1 MPGRR
6 SRHTMGPGL
15 DFADLPSLSAAV
27 HNCRRCPLGHTRTKA
42 VPGVGP
48 GDARIMIVGE
58 APGQNEDL
66 QGEPFV
72 GAAGKLLDQLL
83 RGIGLSRGDVF
94 ITNILKCRP
103 PANRDPQPTEAEACS
118 PYLEQQLRLIRPE
131 VVLVL
136 GRNMMALE
144 YDENIVVIDA
154 GLMFP
159 EEEMLGVD
167 LVLPDVTYLVERK
180 EKVLAFLLTHG
191 HEDHVGS
198 LPYIL
203 PKVSAPI
210 YGSRL
215 TLGFI
220 KNKLREHRLAEEVDL
235 REIKAGDV
243 VELGPFKVEF
253 IHVAHSIPDTT
264 ALAIQTPVGM
274 VIHSGDFKMDQTP
287 VDGKPTDMARLSHFG
302 NHGVMLLMSDSTNA
316 ERDGFTPSERTI
328 GEAFQELFG
337 QCPGR
342 IIISTSAS
350 NIYRIQQALNTAARY
365 KRKVAVI
372 GRSMVN
378 NLTIAQELGYIQM
391 PGDILIKVQDINKE
405 PDEKLVIL
413 SSGSQGEPLS
423 ALTRIAAQEHPQ
435 VKLKSGDTVILSAT
449 PIPGNEE
456 LVSRTINNCYKHGAR
471 VFYSARN
478 RVHASGHASREEL
491 KLMLNLVRPKF
502 FMPIHGEYR
511 HLSLHGEIAEEVGI
525 SREHV
530 IVTDDGNTVELGDS
544 LPHFGNKVPAG
555 YVFVDGLG
563 VGDVG
568 SVVLRDRRVLSQD
581 GIFIVIVTV
590 DKDTGQVVSGP
601 DLISRGFVHQQTS
614 DALLESARQQV
625 LGTINK
631 PGRGN
636 PESQVIKNSIRDS
649 LSKFLYEQMRRRPMI
664 IPIVVEV

>member
-1 MPGRR
+1 MR
-6 SRHTMGPGL
+6 
-15 DFADLPSLSAAV
+15 AI
-27 HNCRRCPLGHTRTKA
+27 PLG
-42 VPGVGP
+42 GL
-48 GDARIMIVGE
+48 GE
-58 APGQNEDL
+58 
-66 QGEPFV
+66 
-72 GAAGKLLDQLL
+72 
-83 RGIGLSRGDVF
+83 I
-94 ITNILKCRP
+94 
-103 PANRDPQPTEAEACS
+103 
-118 PYLEQQLRLIRPE
+118 
-131 VVLVL
+131 

-167 LVLPDVTYLVERK
+167 LVLPDVTYLAERK
-180 EKVLAFLLTHG
+180 DKVLGFLLTHG
-191 HEDHVGS
+191 HEDHVGA

-203 PKVSAPI
+203 PKVNAPI

-220 KNKLREHRLAEEVDL
+220 KNKLREHKVIEQADL
-235 REIKAGDV
+235 REVKAGDV
-243 VELGPFKVEF
+243 VELGPFKAEF

-264 ALAIQTPVGM
+264 ALAIETPVGM
-274 VIHSGDFKMDQTP
+274 VVHSGDFKMDQTP
-287 VDGKPTDMARLSHFG
+287 VDMRPTDMARLSHFG
-302 NHGVMLLMSDSTNA
+302 DHGVMLLMSDSTNA

-328 GEAFQELFG
+328 GDAFQELFG
-337 QCPGR
+337 QCSGR
-342 IIISTSAS
+342 IIISTFAS

-391 PGDILIKVQDINKE
+391 PGDIMIKVQDINKE

-491 KLMLNLVRPKF
+491 KLMLNLVRPRF
-502 FMPIHGEYR
+502 FMPVHGEFR
-511 HLSLHGEIAEEVGI
+511 HLALHSEIAQDVGI
-525 SREHV
+525 TKDRV
-530 IVTDDGNTVELGDS
+530 IVTDDGNTVELGDGV
-544 LPHFGNKVPAG
+544 PHFGNKVPAG

-625 LGTINK
+625 LNTINK

-636 PESQVIKNSIRDS
+636 PEWQVLKNSIRDS

>member
-1 MPGRR
+1 MAKQPKLR
-6 SRHTMGPGL
+6 
-15 DFADLPSLSAAV
+15 AI
-27 HNCRRCPLGHTRTKA
+27 PLG
-42 VPGVGP
+42 GL
-48 GDARIMIVGE
+48 GE
-58 APGQNEDL
+58 
-66 QGEPFV
+66 
-72 GAAGKLLDQLL
+72 
-83 RGIGLSRGDVF
+83 I
-94 ITNILKCRP
+94 
-103 PANRDPQPTEAEACS
+103 
-118 PYLEQQLRLIRPE
+118 
-131 VVLVL
+131 

-180 EKVLAFLLTHG
+180 EKVLGFLLTHG

-210 YGSRL
+210 FGSRL

-220 KNKLREHRLAEEVDL
+220 KNKLREHKLAEQVDL

-342 IIISTSAS
+342 IIISTFAS

-391 PGDILIKVQDINKE
+391 PGDVLIKVQDINKE
-405 PDEKLVIL
+405 PDERLVIL

-502 FMPIHGEYR
+502 FMPVHGEFR
-511 HLSLHGEIAEEVGI
+511 HLALHSEIAQEVGI
-525 SREHV
+525 NRDHV

-563 VGDVG
+563 VG
-568 SVVLRDRRVLSQD
+568 
-581 GIFIVIVTV
+581 
-590 DKDTGQVVSGP
+590 
-601 DLISRGFVHQQTS
+601 
-614 DALLESARQQV
+614 
-625 LGTINK
+625 
-631 PGRGN
+631 
-636 PESQVIKNSIRDS
+636 
-649 LSKFLYEQMRRRPMI
+649 
-664 IPIVVEV
+664 

>member
-1 MPGRR
+1 LAKQPKLR
-6 SRHTMGPGL
+6 
-15 DFADLPSLSAAV
+15 AI
-27 HNCRRCPLGHTRTKA
+27 PLG
-42 VPGVGP
+42 GL
-48 GDARIMIVGE
+48 GE
-58 APGQNEDL
+58 
-66 QGEPFV
+66 
-72 GAAGKLLDQLL
+72 
-83 RGIGLSRGDVF
+83 I
-94 ITNILKCRP
+94 
-103 PANRDPQPTEAEACS
+103 
-118 PYLEQQLRLIRPE
+118 
-131 VVLVL
+131 

-167 LVLPDVTYLVERK
+167 LVLPDVTYLAERK
-180 EKVLAFLLTHG
+180 DKVLAFLLTHG

-220 KNKLREHRLAEEVDL
+220 KNKLKEHRLAEQVDL

-264 ALAIQTPVGM
+264 ALAIETPVGM

-287 VDGKPTDMARLSHFG
+287 VDGQPTDMARLSHFG
-302 NHGVMLLMSDSTNA
+302 NRGVMLLMSDSTNA

-337 QCPGR
+337 QCSGR
-342 IIISTSAS
+342 IIISTFAS

-391 PGDILIKVQDINKE
+391 PGDILIKIQDIGKE

-502 FMPIHGEYR
+502 FMPVHGEFR
-511 HLSLHGEIAEEVGI
+511 HLALHGEIAQDVGI
-525 SREHV
+525 SKDRV
-530 IVTDDGNTVELGDS
+530 IVTDDGNTVELGDGI
-544 LPHFGNKVPAG
+544 PHFGNKVPAG

-625 LGTINK
+625 LSTINK

-636 PESQVIKNSIRDS
+636 PEWQVIKNSIRDS

>member
-1 MPGRR
+1 M
-6 SRHTMGPGL
+6 
-15 DFADLPSLSAAV
+15 AAKKL
-27 HNCRRCPLGHTRTKA
+27 RLRAIPLG
-42 VPGVGP
+42 GL
-48 GDARIMIVGE
+48 GE
-58 APGQNEDL
+58 
-66 QGEPFV
+66 
-72 GAAGKLLDQLL
+72 
-83 RGIGLSRGDVF
+83 I
-94 ITNILKCRP
+94 
-103 PANRDPQPTEAEACS
+103 
-118 PYLEQQLRLIRPE
+118 
-131 VVLVL
+131 

-144 YDENIVVIDA
+144 YDEQIVVIDA

-167 LVLPDVTYLVERK
+167 LVLPDVTYLAERK

-220 KNKLREHRLAEEVDL
+220 KNKLREHKLIEHADL

-264 ALAIQTPVGM
+264 ALAIETPVGM
-274 VIHSGDFKMDQTP
+274 VIHSADFKMDQTP
-287 VDGKPTDMARLSHFG
+287 VDGHPTDMARLSHFG
-302 NHGVMLLMSDSTNA
+302 NRGVLLLMSDSTNA

-328 GEAFQELFG
+328 GDAFDDLFG
-337 QCPGR
+337 QCSGR
-342 IIISTSAS
+342 IIISTFAS

-378 NLTIAQELGYIQM
+378 NLTIAQELGYLQV
-391 PGDILIKVQDINKE
+391 PQDILIKVQDINKE
-405 PDEKLVIL
+405 QDEHLVVL

-435 VKLKSGDTVILSAT
+435 VRLKSGDTVILSAT

-502 FMPIHGEYR
+502 FMPVHGEFR
-511 HLSLHGEIAEEVGI
+511 HLALHSEIAQEVGI
-525 SREHV
+525 AKDHV
-530 IVTDDGNTVELGDS
+530 IVTDDGNVVELGDG
-544 LPHFGNKVPAG
+544 LPHLGNKVPAG
-555 YVFVDGLG
+555 YVFVDGLS

-568 SVVLRDRRVLSQD
+568 SVVLRDRRVLSTD

-590 DKDTGQVVSGP
+590 DKDTGRVVSGP

-614 DALLESARQQV
+614 DALLEAARQQV
-625 LGTINK
+625 LATINK
-631 PGRGN
+631 IGAGK
-636 PESQVIKNSIRDS
+636 PEWSVLKNSIRDS
-649 LSKFLYEQMRRRPMI
+649 LSRFLYEQMRRRPMI
-664 IPIVVEV
+664 MPIVVEV

>member
-1 MPGRR
+1 LR
-6 SRHTMGPGL
+6 
-15 DFADLPSLSAAV
+15 AI
-27 HNCRRCPLGHTRTKA
+27 PLG
-42 VPGVGP
+42 GL
-48 GDARIMIVGE
+48 GE
-58 APGQNEDL
+58 
-66 QGEPFV
+66 
-72 GAAGKLLDQLL
+72 
-83 RGIGLSRGDVF
+83 I
-94 ITNILKCRP
+94 
-103 PANRDPQPTEAEACS
+103 
-118 PYLEQQLRLIRPE
+118 
-131 VVLVL
+131 

-167 LVLPDVTYLVERK
+167 LVLPDVTYLQERK
-180 EKVLAFLLTHG
+180 EKVLGFLLTHG
-191 HEDHVGS
+191 HEDHVGA

-220 KNKLREHRLAEEVDL
+220 KNRLKEHKLGDQVDL

-274 VIHSGDFKMDQTP
+274 VIHTADYKMDQTP

-337 QCPGR
+337 QVSGR
-342 IIISTSAS
+342 IIISTFAS

-391 PGDILIKVQDINKE
+391 PGDIMIKIQDINKE

-435 VKLKSGDTVILSAT
+435 VKLKAGDTVILSAT

-502 FMPIHGEYR
+502 FMPVHGEFR
-511 HLSLHGEIAEEVGI
+511 HLALHSEIAQEVGI
-525 SREHV
+525 RKDHV
-530 IVTDDGNTVELGDS
+530 IVTDDGNTVELSDS

-625 LGTINK
+625 LATINK

-636 PESQVIKNSIRDS
+636 PEWQVIKNSIRDS

>member
-1 MPGRR
+1 
-6 SRHTMGPGL
+6 
-15 DFADLPSLSAAV
+15 
-27 HNCRRCPLGHTRTKA
+27 
-42 VPGVGP
+42 
-48 GDARIMIVGE
+48 
-58 APGQNEDL
+58 
-66 QGEPFV
+66 
-72 GAAGKLLDQLL
+72 
-83 RGIGLSRGDVF
+83 
-94 ITNILKCRP
+94 
-103 PANRDPQPTEAEACS
+103 
-118 PYLEQQLRLIRPE
+118 
-131 VVLVL
+131 
-136 GRNMMALE
+136 MMALE

-167 LVLPDVTYLVERK
+167 LVLPDVTYLAERK
-180 EKVLAFLLTHG
+180 DKVLGFLLTHG
-191 HEDHVGS
+191 HEDHVGA

-203 PKVSAPI
+203 PRVGAPV

-220 KNKLREHRLAEEVDL
+220 KAKLREHRVIEQADL

-243 VELGPFKVEF
+243 VELGPFKAEF

-264 ALAIQTPVGM
+264 ALAIETPVGM
-274 VIHSGDFKMDQTP
+274 VVHSGDFKMDQTP
-287 VDGKPTDMARLSHFG
+287 VDARPTDMARLSHFG
-302 NHGVMLLMSDSTNA
+302 DRGVLLLMSDSTNA

-328 GEAFQELFG
+328 GDAFLELFG
-337 QCPGR
+337 QCSGR
-342 IIISTSAS
+342 IIVSTFAS

-372 GRSMVN
+372 GRSMIN
-378 NLTIAQELGYIQM
+378 NLTIAQELGYIQV

-405 PDEKLVIL
+405 PDERLVIL

-435 VKLKSGDTVILSAT
+435 VKLKAGDTVILSAT

-502 FMPIHGEYR
+502 FMPVHGEFR
-511 HLSLHGEIAEEVGI
+511 HLALHAEIAQDVGI
-525 SREHV
+525 SKDRV
-530 IVTDDGNTVELGDS
+530 VVTDDGNSVELGDGT
-544 LPHFGNKVPAG
+544 PHLGNKVPAG

-581 GIFIVIVTV
+581 GIFIVIVSV
-590 DKDTGQVVSGP
+590 DKDTGKIISGP

-614 DALLESARQQV
+614 DALLDSARQQV
-625 LGTINK
+625 LTTINGK
-631 PGRGN
+631 AGHGP
-636 PESQVIKNSIRDS
+636 PEWQVVKSSIRDS
-649 LSKFLYEQMRRRPMI
+649 LSKYLYEQMRRRPMI

>member
-1 MPGRR
+1 LAKK
-6 SRHTMGPGL
+6 PGL
-15 DFADLPSLSAAV
+15 RAI
-27 HNCRRCPLGHTRTKA
+27 PLG
-42 VPGVGP
+42 GL
-48 GDARIMIVGE
+48 GE
-58 APGQNEDL
+58 
-66 QGEPFV
+66 
-72 GAAGKLLDQLL
+72 
-83 RGIGLSRGDVF
+83 I
-94 ITNILKCRP
+94 
-103 PANRDPQPTEAEACS
+103 
-118 PYLEQQLRLIRPE
+118 
-131 VVLVL
+131 

-144 YDENIVVIDA
+144 YDEQIVVIDA

-167 LVLPDVTYLVERK
+167 LVLPDVTYLQERK
-180 EKVLAFLLTHG
+180 DKVLAFLLTHG
-191 HEDHVGS
+191 HEDHVGA

-203 PKVSAPI
+203 PRVSAPI

-220 KNKLREHRLAEEVDL
+220 KNKLREHKLVEQADL

-264 ALAIQTPVGM
+264 ALAIETPVGM

-302 NHGVMLLMSDSTNA
+302 NRGVLLLMSDSTNA

-337 QCPGR
+337 QVSGR
-342 IIISTSAS
+342 IIISTFAS

-391 PGDILIKVQDINKE
+391 PGDIMIKIQDINKE

-435 VKLKSGDTVILSAT
+435 VKLKAGDTVILSAT

-502 FMPIHGEYR
+502 FMPVHGEFR
-511 HLSLHGEIAEEVGI
+511 HLALHSEIAQEVGI
-525 SREHV
+525 TKDRV
-530 IVTDDGNTVELGDS
+530 IVTDDGNTVELGDGI
-544 LPHFGNKVPAG
+544 PHFGNKVPAG

-625 LGTINK
+625 LATINK
-631 PGRGN
+631 PGRGT
-636 PESQVIKNSIRDS
+636 PEWQVIKNSIRDS
-649 LSKFLYEQMRRRPMI
+649 LSRFLYEQMRRRPMI

>member
-1 MPGRR
+1 MAKKPRLR
-6 SRHTMGPGL
+6 
-15 DFADLPSLSAAV
+15 AI
-27 HNCRRCPLGHTRTKA
+27 PLG
-42 VPGVGP
+42 GL
-48 GDARIMIVGE
+48 GE
-58 APGQNEDL
+58 
-66 QGEPFV
+66 
-72 GAAGKLLDQLL
+72 
-83 RGIGLSRGDVF
+83 I
-94 ITNILKCRP
+94 
-103 PANRDPQPTEAEACS
+103 
-118 PYLEQQLRLIRPE
+118 
-131 VVLVL
+131 

-144 YDENIVVIDA
+144 YDEQIVVIDS

-167 LVLPDVTYLVERK
+167 LVLPDVTYLQERK
-180 EKVLAFLLTHG
+180 DKVLAFLLTHG

-220 KNKLREHRLAEEVDL
+220 KGKLREHKQIEHADL

-243 VELGPFKVEF
+243 IELGPFKVEF

-264 ALAIQTPVGM
+264 ALAIETPVGI
-274 VIHSGDFKMDQTP
+274 VIHSADFKMDQTP
-287 VDGKPTDMARLSHFG
+287 VDGRPTDMARLSNYG
-302 NHGVMLLMSDSTNA
+302 DRGVLLLMSDSTNA

-328 GEAFQELFG
+328 GDAFDDLFG

-342 IIISTSAS
+342 IIISTFAS

-378 NLTIAQELGYIQM
+378 NLTIAQELGYLQV
-391 PGDILIKVQDINKE
+391 PQDIMIKIQDINKQ
-405 PDEKLVIL
+405 PDENLLVL

-435 VKLKSGDTVILSAT
+435 VRLKAGDTVILSAT

-491 KLMLNLVRPKF
+491 KLMLNLVKPRF
-502 FMPIHGEYR
+502 FMPVHGEFR
-511 HLSLHGEIAEEVGI
+511 HLALHSEIAQDVGMAKD
-525 SREHV
+525 HV
-530 IVTDDGNTVELGDS
+530 IVTDDGNVVELAGDGA
-544 LPHFGNKVPAG
+544 LPHMGNKVPAG
-555 YVFVDGLG
+555 YVFVDGLS

-568 SVVLRDRRVLSQD
+568 SVVLRDRRVLSTD

-590 DKDTGQVVSGP
+590 DKENGRVVSGP

-614 DALLESARQQV
+614 DAVMESARQHV
-625 LGTINK
+625 LATINK
-631 PGRGN
+631 IGPGN
-636 PESQVIKNSIRDS
+636 PEWSVVKNSIRDS
-649 LSKFLYEQMRRRPMI
+649 LGRFLYDQMRRRPMI
-664 IPIVVEV
+664 MPIVVEV

>member
-1 MPGRR
+1 LAKQPKLR
-6 SRHTMGPGL
+6 
-15 DFADLPSLSAAV
+15 AI
-27 HNCRRCPLGHTRTKA
+27 PLG
-42 VPGVGP
+42 GL
-48 GDARIMIVGE
+48 GE
-58 APGQNEDL
+58 
-66 QGEPFV
+66 
-72 GAAGKLLDQLL
+72 
-83 RGIGLSRGDVF
+83 I
-94 ITNILKCRP
+94 
-103 PANRDPQPTEAEACS
+103 
-118 PYLEQQLRLIRPE
+118 
-131 VVLVL
+131 

-167 LVLPDVTYLVERK
+167 LVLPDVTYLQERK
-180 EKVLAFLLTHG
+180 DKVLGFLLTHG
-191 HEDHVGS
+191 HEDHVGA

-220 KNKLREHRLAEEVDL
+220 KNRLKEHRLVEQVDL

-264 ALAIQTPVGM
+264 ALAIETPVGM

-287 VDGKPTDMARLSHFG
+287 VDGQPTDMARLSHFG
-302 NHGVMLLMSDSTNA
+302 NRGVMLLMSDSTNA

-337 QCPGR
+337 QVSGR
-342 IIISTSAS
+342 IIISTFAS

-391 PGDILIKVQDINKE
+391 PGDIMIKIQDINKE
-405 PDEKLVIL
+405 PDERLVIL

-435 VKLKSGDTVILSAT
+435 VKLKAGDTVILSAT

-502 FMPIHGEYR
+502 FMPVHGEFR
-511 HLSLHGEIAEEVGI
+511 HLALHSEIAQEVGI
-525 SREHV
+525 AKDRV
-530 IVTDDGNTVELGDS
+530 IVTDDGNTVELGDGI
-544 LPHFGNKVPAG
+544 PHFGNKVPAG
-555 YVFVDGLG
+555 YVFVDGLS

-568 SVVLRDRRVLSQD
+568 SVVLRDRRVLSTD

-614 DALLESARQQV
+614 DTLLEAARQQV
-625 LGTINK
+625 LATINK
-631 PGRGN
+631 PGRGT
-636 PESQVIKNSIRDS
+636 PEWQVIKNSIRDS
-649 LSKFLYEQMRRRPMI
+649 LSKYLYEQMRRRPMI

>member
-1 MPGRR
+1 LR
-6 SRHTMGPGL
+6 
-15 DFADLPSLSAAV
+15 AI
-27 HNCRRCPLGHTRTKA
+27 PLG
-42 VPGVGP
+42 GL
-48 GDARIMIVGE
+48 GE
-58 APGQNEDL
+58 
-66 QGEPFV
+66 
-72 GAAGKLLDQLL
+72 
-83 RGIGLSRGDVF
+83 I
-94 ITNILKCRP
+94 
-103 PANRDPQPTEAEACS
+103 
-118 PYLEQQLRLIRPE
+118 
-131 VVLVL
+131 

-144 YDENIVVIDA
+144 YDDNIVVIDA

-180 EKVLAFLLTHG
+180 DKVLAFLLTHG

-220 KNKLREHRLAEEVDL
+220 KNRLKEHKLVDQVDL

-243 VELGPFKVEF
+243 IELGPFKVEF

-264 ALAIQTPVGM
+264 ALAIETPVGM
-274 VIHSGDFKMDQTP
+274 VIHTGDFKMDQTP
-287 VDGKPTDMARLSHFG
+287 VDGQPTDMARLSHFG
-302 NHGVMLLMSDSTNA
+302 NRGVMLLMSDSTNA

-337 QCPGR
+337 QVSGR
-342 IIISTSAS
+342 IIISTFAS

-391 PGDILIKVQDINKE
+391 PGDIMIKIQDINKE

-502 FMPIHGEYR
+502 FMPVHGEFR
-511 HLSLHGEIAEEVGI
+511 HLALHGEIAQEVGI
-525 SREHV
+525 SKDRV
-530 IVTDDGNTVELGDS
+530 IVTDDGNTVELGDGI
-544 LPHFGNKVPAG
+544 PHFGNKVPAG

-568 SVVLRDRRVLSQD
+568 SVVLRDRRILSED

-614 DALLESARQQV
+614 DALLESARQHV
-625 LGTINK
+625 LATINK
-631 PGRGN
+631 PGRGA
-636 PESQVIKNSIRDS
+636 PEWQVIKNSIRDS
-649 LSKFLYEQMRRRPMI
+649 LSKYLYEQMRRRPMI

>member
-1 MPGRR
+1 LAKR
-6 SRHTMGPGL
+6 SRL
-15 DFADLPSLSAAV
+15 RAI
-27 HNCRRCPLGHTRTKA
+27 PLG
-42 VPGVGP
+42 GL
-48 GDARIMIVGE
+48 GE
-58 APGQNEDL
+58 
-66 QGEPFV
+66 
-72 GAAGKLLDQLL
+72 
-83 RGIGLSRGDVF
+83 I
-94 ITNILKCRP
+94 
-103 PANRDPQPTEAEACS
+103 
-118 PYLEQQLRLIRPE
+118 
-131 VVLVL
+131 

-167 LVLPDVTYLVERK
+167 LVLPDVTYLAERK
-180 EKVLAFLLTHG
+180 DKVLGFLLTHG
-191 HEDHVGS
+191 HEDHVGA

-203 PKVSAPI
+203 PKVNAPI

-220 KNKLREHRLAEEVDL
+220 KNKLREHKVIEQADL
-235 REIKAGDV
+235 REVKAGDV
-243 VELGPFKVEF
+243 VELGPFKAEF

-264 ALAIQTPVGM
+264 ALAIETPVGM
-274 VIHSGDFKMDQTP
+274 VVHSGDFKMDQTP
-287 VDGKPTDMARLSHFG
+287 VDMRPTDMARLSHFG
-302 NHGVMLLMSDSTNA
+302 DHGVMLLMSDSTNA

-328 GEAFQELFG
+328 GDAFQELFG
-337 QCPGR
+337 QCSGR
-342 IIISTSAS
+342 IIISTFAS

-391 PGDILIKVQDINKE
+391 PGDIMIKVQDINKE

-502 FMPIHGEYR
+502 FMPVHGEFR
-511 HLSLHGEIAEEVGI
+511 HLALHSEIAQDVGI
-525 SREHV
+525 PKDNV
-530 IVTDDGNTVELGDS
+530 IVIDDGNTVELGDGI
-544 LPHFGNKVPAG
+544 PHAGNKVPAG

-636 PESQVIKNSIRDS
+636 PEWQVLKNSIRDS
-649 LSKFLYEQMRRRPMI
+649 LSRFLYEQMRRRPMI

>member
-1 MPGRR
+1 LR
-6 SRHTMGPGL
+6 
-15 DFADLPSLSAAV
+15 AI
-27 HNCRRCPLGHTRTKA
+27 PLG
-42 VPGVGP
+42 GL
-48 GDARIMIVGE
+48 GE
-58 APGQNEDL
+58 
-66 QGEPFV
+66 
-72 GAAGKLLDQLL
+72 
-83 RGIGLSRGDVF
+83 I
-94 ITNILKCRP
+94 
-103 PANRDPQPTEAEACS
+103 
-118 PYLEQQLRLIRPE
+118 
-131 VVLVL
+131 

-167 LVLPDVTYLVERK
+167 LVLPDVTYLQERK

-191 HEDHVGS
+191 HEDHVGA

-220 KNKLREHRLAEEVDL
+220 KNRLKEHKLVEQVDL

-264 ALAIQTPVGM
+264 ALAIETPVGM

-287 VDGKPTDMARLSHFG
+287 VDGQPTDMARLSHFG
-302 NHGVMLLMSDSTNA
+302 NRGVMLLMSDSTNA

-337 QCPGR
+337 QVSGR
-342 IIISTSAS
+342 IIISTFAS

-391 PGDILIKVQDINKE
+391 PGDIMIKIQDINKE
-405 PDEKLVIL
+405 PDERLVIL

-435 VKLKSGDTVILSAT
+435 VKLKAGDTVILSAT

-502 FMPIHGEYR
+502 FMPVHGEFR
-511 HLSLHGEIAEEVGI
+511 HLALHSEIAQEVGI
-525 SREHV
+525 SKDRV
-530 IVTDDGNTVELGDS
+530 IVTDDGNTVELGDGI
-544 LPHFGNKVPAG
+544 PHFGNKVPAG
-555 YVFVDGLG
+555 YVFVDGLS

-568 SVVLRDRRVLSQD
+568 SVVLRDRRVLSTD

-614 DALLESARQQV
+614 DALLDAARLQV
-625 LGTINK
+625 LATINK
-631 PGRGN
+631 PGRGT
-636 PESQVIKNSIRDS
+636 PEWQVIKNSIRDS
-649 LSKFLYEQMRRRPMI
+649 LSKYLYEQMRRRPMI

>member
-1 MPGRR
+1 LR
-6 SRHTMGPGL
+6 
-15 DFADLPSLSAAV
+15 AI
-27 HNCRRCPLGHTRTKA
+27 PLG
-42 VPGVGP
+42 GL
-48 GDARIMIVGE
+48 GE
-58 APGQNEDL
+58 
-66 QGEPFV
+66 
-72 GAAGKLLDQLL
+72 
-83 RGIGLSRGDVF
+83 I
-94 ITNILKCRP
+94 
-103 PANRDPQPTEAEACS
+103 
-118 PYLEQQLRLIRPE
+118 
-131 VVLVL
+131 

-220 KNKLREHRLAEEVDL
+220 KNRLKEHKLVDQVDL
-235 REIKAGDV
+235 HEIKAGDV

-274 VIHSGDFKMDQTP
+274 VIHTGDFKMDQTP
-287 VDGKPTDMARLSHFG
+287 VDGQPTDMARLSHFG
-302 NHGVMLLMSDSTNA
+302 NRGVMLLMSDSTNA

-337 QCPGR
+337 QVSGR
-342 IIISTSAS
+342 IIISTFAS

-391 PGDILIKVQDINKE
+391 PGDIMIKIQDINKE

-435 VKLKSGDTVILSAT
+435 VKLKAGDTVILSAT

-502 FMPIHGEYR
+502 FMPVHGEFR
-511 HLSLHGEIAEEVGI
+511 HLALHGEIAQEVGI
-525 SREHV
+525 SKDRV
-530 IVTDDGNTVELGDS
+530 IVTDDGNTVELGDGI
-544 LPHFGNKVPAG
+544 PHFGNKVPAG

-568 SVVLRDRRVLSQD
+568 SVVLRDRRILSED

-614 DALLESARQQV
+614 DALLESARQHV
-625 LGTINK
+625 LATINK
-631 PGRGN
+631 PGHRS
-636 PESQVIKNSIRDS
+636 PEWQLIKNSIRDS
-649 LSKFLYEQMRRRPMI
+649 LSKYLYEQMRRRPMI

>member
-1 MPGRR
+1 MI
-6 SRHTMGPGL
+6 
-15 DFADLPSLSAAV
+15 
-27 HNCRRCPLGHTRTKA
+27 PLG
-42 VPGVGP
+42 GL
-48 GDARIMIVGE
+48 GE
-58 APGQNEDL
+58 
-66 QGEPFV
+66 
-72 GAAGKLLDQLL
+72 
-83 RGIGLSRGDVF
+83 I
-94 ITNILKCRP
+94 
-103 PANRDPQPTEAEACS
+103 
-118 PYLEQQLRLIRPE
+118 
-131 VVLVL
+131 
-136 GRNMMALE
+136 GRNMMVLE
-144 YDENIVVIDA
+144 YDEQIVVIDA

-167 LVLPDVTYLVERK
+167 LVLPDVSYLVERK
-180 EKVLAFLLTHG
+180 DKVLGYLTTHG
-191 HEDHVGS
+191 HEDHVGA
-198 LPYIL
+198 LPWIL
-203 PKVSAPI
+203 PRVPAPI

-220 KNKLREHRLAEEVDL
+220 KNKLREHRAIEHAEL

-243 VELGPFKVEF
+243 VELGPFKAEF

-264 ALAIQTPVGM
+264 ALAIETPAGM
-274 VIHSGDFKMDQTP
+274 IVHSGDFKMDQTP
-287 VDGKPTDMARLSHFG
+287 VDGRPTDMARLSNVG
-302 NHGVMLLMSDSTNA
+302 DRGVLLLMSDSTNA

-328 GEAFQELFG
+328 GDAFQELFG

-342 IIISTSAS
+342 IIVSTFAS
-350 NIYRIQQALNTAARY
+350 NIYRIQQALTTAARY
-365 KRKVAVI
+365 NRKVAVI

-391 PGDILIKVQDINKE
+391 PGDIMIKVQDINKE

-502 FMPIHGEYR
+502 FMPVHGEFR
-511 HLSLHGEIAEEVGI
+511 HLSLHSEIAQDVGI
-525 SREHV
+525 AKNRV
-530 IVTDDGNTVELGDS
+530 IVTDDGNTVEVGDGT
-544 LPHFGNKVPAG
+544 PHFGNKVPAG

-590 DKDTGQVVSGP
+590 DKDTGKVVSGP

-614 DALLESARQQV
+614 DVLLESARQQV
-625 LGTINK
+625 LNTINGK
-631 PGRGN
+631 AGN
-636 PESQVIKNSIRDS
+636 GSVEWQVIKGQVRDS

>member
-1 MPGRR
+1 LAKKARLR
-6 SRHTMGPGL
+6 
-15 DFADLPSLSAAV
+15 AI
-27 HNCRRCPLGHTRTKA
+27 PLG
-42 VPGVGP
+42 GL
-48 GDARIMIVGE
+48 GE
-58 APGQNEDL
+58 
-66 QGEPFV
+66 
-72 GAAGKLLDQLL
+72 
-83 RGIGLSRGDVF
+83 I
-94 ITNILKCRP
+94 
-103 PANRDPQPTEAEACS
+103 
-118 PYLEQQLRLIRPE
+118 
-131 VVLVL
+131 

-144 YDENIVVIDA
+144 YDEQVVVIDA

-167 LVLPDVTYLVERK
+167 LVLPDVTYLQERK
-180 EKVLAFLLTHG
+180 DKVLGFLLTHG
-191 HEDHVGS
+191 HEDHVGA

-203 PKVSAPI
+203 PKVSAPV

-220 KNKLREHRLAEEVDL
+220 KNKLREHRVIELADL

-243 VELGPFKVEF
+243 VELGPFKAEF

-264 ALAIQTPVGM
+264 ALAIETPVGM

-287 VDGKPTDMARLSHFG
+287 VDGQPTDMARLSHFG
-302 NHGVMLLMSDSTNA
+302 DRGVMLLMSDSTNA

-337 QCPGR
+337 QVSGR
-342 IIISTSAS
+342 IIISTFAS

-378 NLTIAQELGYIQM
+378 NLTIAQELGYINM
-391 PGDILIKVQDINKE
+391 PGDIMIKIQDINKE

-435 VKLKSGDTVILSAT
+435 VKLKAGDTVILSAT

-502 FMPIHGEYR
+502 FMPVHGEFR
-511 HLSLHGEIAEEVGI
+511 HLALHSEIAQDVGI
-525 SREHV
+525 PKDRV
-530 IVTDDGNTVELGDS
+530 IVTDDGNTVELGDGI
-544 LPHFGNKVPAG
+544 PHLGNKVPAG

-625 LGTINK
+625 LNTINK

-636 PESQVIKNSIRDS
+636 PEWQVLKNSIRDS

>member
-1 MPGRR
+1 MR
-6 SRHTMGPGL
+6 
-15 DFADLPSLSAAV
+15 AI
-27 HNCRRCPLGHTRTKA
+27 PLG
-42 VPGVGP
+42 GL
-48 GDARIMIVGE
+48 GE
-58 APGQNEDL
+58 
-66 QGEPFV
+66 
-72 GAAGKLLDQLL
+72 
-83 RGIGLSRGDVF
+83 I
-94 ITNILKCRP
+94 
-103 PANRDPQPTEAEACS
+103 
-118 PYLEQQLRLIRPE
+118 
-131 VVLVL
+131 

-220 KNKLREHRLAEEVDL
+220 KNRLKEHKLVDQVDL
-235 REIKAGDV
+235 HEIKAGDV
-243 VELGPFKVEF
+243 IELGPFKVEF

-264 ALAIQTPVGM
+264 ALAIETPVGM
-274 VIHSGDFKMDQTP
+274 VIHTGDFKMDQTP
-287 VDGKPTDMARLSHFG
+287 VDGQPTDMARLSHFG
-302 NHGVMLLMSDSTNA
+302 NRGVMLLMSDSTNA

-337 QCPGR
+337 QVSGR
-342 IIISTSAS
+342 IIISTFAS

-391 PGDILIKVQDINKE
+391 PGDIMIKIQDINKE

-435 VKLKSGDTVILSAT
+435 VKLKAGDTVILSAT

-502 FMPIHGEYR
+502 FMPVHGEFR
-511 HLSLHGEIAEEVGI
+511 HLALHGEIAQEVGI
-525 SREHV
+525 SKDRV
-530 IVTDDGNTVELGDS
+530 IVTDDGNTVELGDGI
-544 LPHFGNKVPAG
+544 PHFGNKVPAG

-568 SVVLRDRRVLSQD
+568 SVVLRDRRILSED

-625 LGTINK
+625 LATINK
-631 PGRGN
+631 PGHRS
-636 PESQVIKNSIRDS
+636 PEWQLIKNSIRDS
-649 LSKFLYEQMRRRPMI
+649 LSKYLYEQMRRRPMI